1 MVKCLSVHNEPN
13 EPPYVSVITPSYN
26 SIRFIGETISSVQN
40 QSYENWEMI
49 IVDDGST
56 DQSAVKIK
64 EIIEGD
70 SRIRLLS
77 LKENVGAAKARN
89 LAIQEA
95 RGRYIAFL
103 DSDDI
108 WLPHKLKTQLLFME
122 EMNIAFSYASY
133 SLIDENGNE
142 LNREVSAPKSVDYHY
157 LVGNTIIGCLTVMI
171 DREKIPYV
179 EMPSIQPE
187 DTALWLNLLHEGYEA
202 KGIQQVLAKYRI
214 VTNSV
219 SRNKIR
225 AAFRYWKLLREQ
237 ERLNSVQ
244 IFYYFSKYA
253 YHAYKKNKINVVGK
267 TQL

>member
-1 MVKCLSVHNEPN
+1 M
-13 EPPYVSVITPSYN
+13 
-26 SIRFIGETISSVQN
+26 
-40 QSYENWEMI
+40 
-49 IVDDGST
+49 
-56 DQSAVKIK
+56 
-64 EIIEGD
+64 
-70 SRIRLLS
+70 
-77 LKENVGAAKARN
+77 
-89 LAIQEA
+89 
-95 RGRYIAFL
+95 
-103 DSDDI
+103 
-108 WLPHKLKTQLLFME
+108 
-122 EMNIAFSYASY
+122 
-133 SLIDENGNE
+133 
-142 LNREVSAPKSVDYHY
+142 SAPKSVDYHY

-225 AAFRYWKLLREQ
+225 ATFRYWKLLREQ

-244 IFYYFSKYA
+244 IFTILVSMLIMLI
-253 YHAYKKNKINVVGK
+253 KNKINVVGK

>member
-1 MVKCLSVHNEPN
+1 MVKCPSVHNES
-13 EPPYVSVITPSYN
+13 PYVSIITPSYN
-26 SIRFIGETISSVQN
+26 SLRFIGETITSVRS
-40 QSYENWEMI
+40 QSYENWEML
-49 IVDDGST
+49 IVDDAST
-56 DQSAVKIK
+56 DNSVVIIK
-64 EIIEGD
+64 EMIEED
-70 SRIRLLS
+70 SRIRLVS

-122 EMNIAFSYASY
+122 ETNAAFSYTSY
-133 SLIDENGNE
+133 SLIDESGNG
-142 LNREVSAPKSVDYHY
+142 LNRDVNVPESIDYHY
-157 LVGNTIIGCLTVMI
+157 LAGNTIIGCLTVMI
-171 DREKIPYV
+171 DRDKIPYV

-202 KGIQQVLAKYRI
+202 KGVQQVLAKYRI

-244 IFYYFSKYA
+244 TFYYFSKYA
-253 YHAYKKNKINVVGK
+253 YHAYRKNKINVVGK
-267 TQL
+267 TQV

>member
-40 QSYENWEMI
+40 QSYKNWEMI

-56 DQSAVKIK
+56 DQSAAKIK

-142 LNREVSAPKSVDYHY
+142 LNREVSVPKSVDYHY

-267 TQL
+267 T